1 MKKLIVYTAIAFCA
15 ATPLVGQA
23 QMPSVPGFGAKSSG
37 GPDLVASQTGLV
49 TSYVAASKD
58 VLTAQSKMLQALGL
72 KDQAAKAQAEA
83 DSLSAGATTGNLK
96 DEQAAQSDASKQLA
110 DALKAPAPTLD
121 AEAKKTYTQ
130 GLVSLAAGL
139 VKYTGMRGDIDTFK
153 NGLSGAS
160 LLQTPKLQSGA
171 FIVKSFPGNLQNLT
185 DTTKNA
191 VAFAKSHGIE
201 VPAEATSVI

>member
-1 MKKLIVYTAIAFCA
+1 MNKLIVYTAIALCA
-15 ATPLVGQA
+15 TTPLVSQA
-23 QMPSVPGFGAKSSG
+23 QLPSVPGFGAKSSG

-58 VLTAQSKMLQALGL
+58 VLTAQAKMLQALGL

-83 DSLSAGATTGNLK
+83 NSLSAGATTGQLK
-96 DEQAAQSDASKQLA
+96 DEESAQSDASKQLA
-110 DALKAPAPTLD
+110 DALKAPAPALD
-121 AEAKKTYTQ
+121 AEAKQTYTQ

-139 VKYTGMRGDIDTFK
+139 VKYTGMRGDIDSFK

-160 LLQTPKLQSGA
+160 LMQTPKLQSGA

-185 DTTKNA
+185 DTMKNA

-201 VPAEATSVI
+201 VPADATSVI